1 MDLGTGVLAVI
12 VVVGVPAITVLYAL
26 ATEWVLR
33 LFPESSRAKIRP
45 WLWLLP
51 GFAFL
56 GIFLI
61 YPTVNTVILSFM
73 DRQSENFVGLEN
85 YIGLIGHMT
94 DTGWEFN
101 KDFWQ
106 TIVNTVLW
114 LLFYTTITVVIG
126 LLIAVMTDRVR
137 YETAVKAMIFIPMA
151 ISFVAAG
158 VIWRF
163 MYAVNPDIGTLNA
176 VVTAFGGE
184 PEAWL
189 FDWPRNTFML
199 IIVGIWMWVG
209 FSLVILSAGLK
220 GISTELLEA
229 ARMDGAN
236 EFQVFG
242 RIILPLL
249 APTIAV
255 VGTTIVIVA
264 LKTFDIVWVMTGGQF
279 GTEVIGTLFYTER
292 FTNRDVGTAS
302 AVAVILLL
310 AIIPVML
317 VNIRRFRAQEA
328 VR

>member
-33 LFPESSRAKIRP
+33 IFPEGRRAKIRP

-61 YPTVNTVILSFM
+61 YPTVYTVILSLM
-73 DRQSENFVGLEN
+73 DRRSENFVGLQN
-85 YIGLIGHMT
+85 YVDLIGQQT
-94 DTGWEFN
+94 ESGWEFN
-101 KDFWQ
+101 RNFWQ
-106 TIVNTVLW
+106 TITNTALW
-114 LLFYTTITVVIG
+114 LLFYTVITVVIG

-137 YETAVKAMIFIPMA
+137 YETAVKALIFIPMA

-158 VIWRF
+158 VIWGF
-163 MYAVNPDIGTLNA
+163 MYDFNPDIGTLNA
-176 VVTAFGGE
+176 GMVALGGE
-184 PEAWL
+184 PQAWL
-189 FDWPRNTFML
+189 FEWPRNTFML
-199 IIVGIWMWVG
+199 IVVGIWMWVG
-209 FSLVILSAGLK
+209 FSMVILSAGLK

-236 EFQVFG
+236 ELQVFI

-279 GTEVIGTLFYTER
+279 GSEVIGTLFYNER
-292 FTNRDVGTAS
+292 FTNRDAGAAS

-310 AIIPVML
+310 TIIPVML
-317 VNIRRFRAQEA
+317 VNVRRFRAQEA
-328 VR
+328 AR